1 MRRRA
6 PALSR
11 TRSSGKWQSTDRDR
25 GDQGVPRLVHACAR
39 VLLLVV
45 AAVDAHVQEP
55 TIEAPRL
62 IARQR
67 IPSAARETLRP
78 AAVSHDGRLIAFVA
92 ADAAVAVGRCCR
104 NIYLLDR
111 ATGALTL
118 ESIDA
123 DGSVP
128 HADSLSPSLSA
139 DGEIIAFE
147 TLASIPRLAAAYSAL
162 LHIVVRHRRDGMLR
176 TPLGLNGAPPNGL
189 TREPAV
195 SANGGVV
202 AFTSD
207 ASNLAPGGDAN
218 GRETDVFLWRL
229 DAATVT
235 RVSVVNNGVSP
246 TAPGGSHTPAVSA
259 EGDLVAFTSTA
270 RLALEDTNS
279 VADVYLRDLR
289 QARTI
294 LVSRAIDGRAADADS
309 YSPAL
314 SADGRYVAFTSR
326 AANLVPNDRNQDNDV
341 FVRDL
346 VAETTMLVSG
356 TSNGSSANA
365 ASTRPSISADGRW
378 VVYQSIA
385 SNLGSNRGCPSLGP
399 DQNLLPDVYAFDRR
413 TRCVSRMSGSP
424 VDEWWDAS
432 VAPAIA
438 GSGNT
443 VVFSSTRPVGGADLR
458 VDFDLFAF
466 TR

>member
-1 MRRRA
+1 
-6 PALSR
+6 
-11 TRSSGKWQSTDRDR
+11 
-25 GDQGVPRLVHACAR
+25 VHAWAS
-39 VLLLVV
+39 VLLLAV
-45 AAVDAHVQEP
+45 AAVDVPAQEP
-55 TIEAPRL
+55 TIKAARL
-62 IARQR
+62 VALQR
-67 IPSAARETLRP
+67 IPRAALETLRP

-92 ADAAVAVGRCCR
+92 ADAAVAAGRCCR
-104 NIYLLDR
+104 NIYMLDR

-123 DGSVP
+123 DGTMP

-139 DGEIIAFE
+139 DGERIAFE

-162 LHIVVRHRRDGMLR
+162 LHIVVRHRRDGTLR

-189 TREPAV
+189 TREPAL
-195 SANGGVV
+195 SADGRAL

-207 ASNLAPGGDAN
+207 ATNLAPGSDAN
-218 GRETDVFLWRL
+218 RRETDVFLWRL
-229 DAATVT
+229 DAATAT

-246 TAPGGSHTPAVSA
+246 SSPGASHTPAVNA

-294 LVSRAIDGRAADADS
+294 LVSRAIDGRAGDASS

-346 VAETTMLVSG
+346 VAQTTMLVSA
-356 TSNGSSANA
+356 TSSGSSANA

-385 SNLGSNRGCPSLGP
+385 SNLGSNRGCPSVRR
-399 DQNLLPDVYAFDRR
+399 DQNLLPDVYSFDRL
-413 TRCVSRMSGSP
+413 TRCVSRISGSP
-424 VDEWWDAS
+424 DDEWWEAS
-432 VAPAIA
+432 VASAIA

-458 VDFDLFAF
+458 VDFDLFAV